1 MEESSMTPGINAARK
16 AAVPHTIHEYE
27 HDPASESYGIEAAEK
42 TGVDPA
48 RVFKTLVVAIDG
60 KELVV
65 GIVPVTAMLN
75 MKLIAR
81 AARGKKAAM
90 AEKEAVERTTG
101 YVLGGVSP
109 LGQKKKLK
117 TFIDDSAL
125 GFDTIFVSAGR
136 RGLEIELAPRDLA
149 TLVNGGFF
157 PLHQEVTLLLLL
169 GALAGPELLD
179 LLPPGADAHFGFI
192 TQLTLAM
199 VGFLLGERMA
209 VRNLAEGREAV
220 IVSLAV
226 TLVTAAFVAVAVWL
240 VTRNLAAALLLGS
253 IATATA
259 PAATLDTLK
268 EAGANGPLTRLV
280 FQVVA
285 IDDAWGAML
294 FSVCLVGAQL
304 LLGNGDTGLS
314 TLATGF
320 LDVGGAVLLGI
331 VLGLPMAWL
340 TGRLRPGEPMLLE
353 SAGFVFVAAGIA
365 SFLGLSYLLTC
376 MTLGIVVANRAR
388 HHVRPFRSIEGIS
401 EPFLAL
407 FFFMAGYQLEWAMLP
422 TLGALGL
429 AYVAAR
435 IAGRLAGGRFGGYLA
450 GSEPHTRKRIGA
462 CLMPQAGVALGLALL
477 ATERLPELTYILPLV
492 IGATVIFEL
501 VGPPLTLIQ
510 LRRAGETGKGYQDE
524 PDED

>member
-1 MEESSMTPGINAARK
+1 MTPGINAARK

-42 TGVDPA
+42 TGVEPA
-48 RVFKTLVVAIDG
+48 RVFKTLVVSIDG

-81 AARGKKAAM
+81 AAQGKKAAM
-90 AEKEAVERTTG
+90 ADKQAVERTTG

-125 GFDTIFVSAGR
+125 EFDTIYG
-136 RGLEIELAPRDLA
+136 GTLLLALAAHGIGQRIHVPR
-149 TLVNGGFF
+149 
-157 PLHQEVTLLLLL
+157 VTLLLLL
-169 GALAGPELLD
+169 GALAGPDLLD

-209 VRNLAEGREAV
+209 VKNLAEGREAV

-285 IDDAWGAML
+285 IDDAWGAIL
-294 FSVCLVGAQL
+294 FSVTLVGAQL

-314 TLATGF
+314 TLGIGF
-320 LDVGGAVLLGI
+320 LDVGGAVLLGMA
-331 VLGLPMAWL
+331 LGLPMAWL